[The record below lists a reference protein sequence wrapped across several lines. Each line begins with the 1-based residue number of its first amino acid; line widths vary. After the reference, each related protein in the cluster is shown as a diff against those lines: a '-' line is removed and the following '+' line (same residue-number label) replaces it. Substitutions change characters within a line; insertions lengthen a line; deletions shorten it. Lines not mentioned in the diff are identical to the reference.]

1 MRKLN
6 DFSNCHLIWTIQIV
20 LVWTLI
26 LYIGNIL
33 FRIAVIFLFSML
45 FYLFHLVFLF
55 IKLWLDMAR
64 FLTNAIFLNA
74 NPIRKR
80 CLFDCDVYFNLI
92 LRGRCLFEASL
103 MLEKILLF
111 SLLLSTIRFT
121 LDWERSIYFIKSFID
136 VSSKH

>member
-1 MRKLN
+1 MN
-6 DFSNCHLIWTIQIV
+6 DTNCASVNTYSIYWKYFVQNCSYFPV
-20 LVWTLI
+20 FNVI
-26 LYIGNIL
+26 LP
-33 FRIAVIFLFSML
+33 
-45 FYLFHLVFLF
+45 FHLVFLF

-92 LRGRCLFEASL
+92 LKGRCLFEASL

-121 LDWERSIYFIKSFID
+121 LD
-136 VSSKH
+136 